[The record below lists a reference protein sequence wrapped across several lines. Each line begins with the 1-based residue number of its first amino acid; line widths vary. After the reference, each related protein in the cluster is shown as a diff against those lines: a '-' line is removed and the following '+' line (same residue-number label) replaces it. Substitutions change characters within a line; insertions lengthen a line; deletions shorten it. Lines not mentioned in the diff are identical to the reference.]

1 MLGQIMLT
9 SQEVAAKAP
18 FPTIAITGRIL
29 ASEAL
34 RNVT

>member
-9 SQEVAAKAP
+9 SREVAAKAP
-18 FPTIAITGRIL
+18 FPTIAITGRFL